1 MAIDST
7 SSAYMREGDA
17 FSWYMEADPLLR
29 STVVSVVVL
38 DGAVDVKRLF
48 ERLDRACRITP
59 GFRHK
64 VVQAPLRLAR
74 PRWVVDDNFD
84 LAFHVRR
91 IAAPEPGRL
100 SDVFDYACQTG
111 MAGFDRE
118 RALWE
123 FTLVEGLCDGRSALV
138 LKLHHALTD
147 GIGGMEMAKNLL
159 DFGAESPRA
168 RADAAC
174 AHRRPNVAG
183 RARARGGY
191 AACDACRAH
200 DTRLASGSPAHRDA
214 RGDEPARDAAHR
226 VRHRPLDRAHGP
238 TRARDPLTGH
248 ARARPAWRYDAL
260 TFPFDALHDAAG
272 SADCT
277 LNDAFLAALSGGLL
291 RYHDEHG
298 VAVGDLRLTMPISI
312 RKPEDPIGG
321 NRITLVRFRIPAS
334 LRDPVERMHAI
345 HELAVQARNEPAIEY
360 TNAIAGALNALPRRV
375 VGSMLKH
382 VDFLASNVPGITVP
396 VYLAGAPVS
405 EWYAFGPTIGSA
417 LNATLV
423 SYNGRCFV
431 GINYGHPRDP
441 RPHMHDRQ
449 PAGRVRRNRG
459 TRGPAAGNPTCY
471 GVIAVVP
478 FLRPRE

>member
-38 DGAVDVKRLF
+38 DRAVDVKRLF

-59 GFRHK
+59 GFHHK

-100 SDVFDYACQTG
+100 SDVFNYACQTG

-159 DFGAESPRA
+159 DFGAESPELGPMPPAPIADRMSQAALVREAVAQHATRA
-168 RADAAC
+168 VRMTRDSLRATPRTVTHAVTNPLATLHDGLDVV
-174 AHRRPNVAG
+174 RSI
-183 RARARGGY
+183 ARTVQPVHETLSPVMQARG
-191 AACDACRAH
+191 
-200 DTRLASGSPAHRDA
+200 LQ
-214 RGDEPARDAAHR
+214 
-226 VRHRPLDRAHGP
+226 
-238 TRARDPLTGH
+238 
-248 ARARPAWRYDAL
+248 WRYAAL

-272 SADCT
+272 LADCT

-291 RYHDEHG
+291 RYHDRHG

-321 NRITLVRFRIPAS
+321 NRITLVRFRIPTS

-345 HELAVQARNEPAIEY
+345 HELAVQARNESAIEY

-431 GINYGHPRDP
+431 GITTDTRAIPDHTCMIDSLRAGFDEIAEL
-441 RPHMHDRQ
+441 
-449 PAGRVRRNRG
+449 AGRPPV
-459 TRGPAAGNPTCY
+459 TRHVTA
-471 GVIAVVP
+471 
-478 FLRPRE
+478 